1 MRPVICALITVLCVF
16 PVLSGADLTVVLD
29 FETKHSAR
37 SVAEMKAEAERL
49 LTASGVSV
57 DWRPFDGFVRGEA
70 FPKLAVVKFK
80 GQCEL
85 TPIVTPA
92 PEDGAPLGFTY
103 ETDGSISPF
112 SEVEC
117 DRVRG
122 TLGEGRLESRREPA
136 RRDLRQ
142 GAGSCARARTH
153 THFERQPGA
162 CQARRDAKVPVSRR
176 ACWRRPVA
184 ARRPVGALSALED
197 EGNRATAR
205 PFHVGYH
212 GAICGQAIA
221 FNSGEARLRRSD
233 FQHAAIPAGLALK
246 ILA

>member
-1 MRPVICALITVLCVF
+1 MRPVICALTTVLCVF

-29 FETKHSAR
+29 FETRHSAR

-57 DWRPFDGFVRGEA
+57 DWRPFDGFVRGES
-70 FPKLAVVKFK
+70 FPKLAVVEFK

-92 PEDGAPLGFTY
+92 PENGAPLGFTY

-122 TLGEGRLESRREPA
+122 TLGEGRLEAAGGQRDVIYGRALGRVLAHELIHILSGSPA
-136 RRDLRQ
+136 
-142 GAGSCARARTH
+142 H
-153 THFERQPGA
+153 
-162 CQARRDAKVPVSRR
+162 AKHGVMQKY
-176 ACWRRPVA
+176 
-184 ARRPVGALSALED
+184 LSAEELVG
-197 EGNRATAR
+197 EG
-205 PFHVGYH
+205 
-212 GAICGQAIA
+212 
-221 FNSGEARLRRSD
+221 L
-233 FQHAAIPAGLALK
+233 
-246 ILA
+246 

>member
-57 DWRPFDGFVRGEA
+57 DWRPFDGFVRGES

-122 TLGEGRLESRREPA
+122 TLGEGRLEA
-136 RRDLRQ
+136 
-142 GAGSCARARTH
+142 AGSQRDVIYGRALGRVLAH
-153 THFERQPGA
+153 ELIHILSGSPA
-162 CQARRDAKVPVSRR
+162 HAKHGVMQKY
-176 ACWRRPVA
+176 
-184 ARRPVGALSALED
+184 LSAEELVG
-197 EGNRATAR
+197 EG
-205 PFHVGYH
+205 
-212 GAICGQAIA
+212 
-221 FNSGEARLRRSD
+221 L
-233 FQHAAIPAGLALK
+233 
-246 ILA
+246 